1 MNKDIQLNVKKLNS
15 RPGKEALN
23 KRLAGHIT
31 GIPGNEW

>member
-1 MNKDIQLNVKKLNS
+1 MNKDIQLKVKKLSS

-23 KRLAGHIT
+23 KRLASRIT